1 MSKALQN
8 TSELTSAI
16 DDIRHKLVE
25 EPWFGQS
32 TTDNIELPA
41 NDDLTHNESFE
52 SFYGIQPE
60 NITHAQSVNSPAE
73 QERTK
78 QPEHAEHEQEL

>member
-1 MSKALQN
+1 MSKSWQN

-32 TTDNIELPA
+32 TTDNIEMA
-41 NDDLTHNESFE
+41 IHNLEGQNQSFE
-52 SFYGIQPE
+52 DFYGIQPE
-60 NITHAQSVNSPAE
+60 NNTQSQNVTAE
-73 QERTK
+73 Q
-78 QPEHAEHEQEL
+78 QPEQEQHEQEM